1 MKKLL
6 LVFLLIPA
14 IGFSQG
20 KLKDAKQNLS
30 SSSSSSSSSSTSSS
44 SRSSSSS
51 SSSFDGSLDAFFLE
65 LFLFMSYKTALGEFE
80 YRHFTPYPYY
90 YDNVNG
96 EYDFGLEEGDKRS
109 LFRVGGNYLIGNIIN
124 SAEVNIN
131 YRFNPFVGAELS
143 HHRFSE
149 KVRNGREHLDVTS
162 LLFNYY
168 RIRERS
174 FSAWW
179 GVGLTYVGNEVGT
192 AGFAYNFG
200 TEIYPFKPISFHASY
215 KQSLINESNIGVL
228 KLQAKYHRKKMAYYT
243 GYHDISLG
251 GVKASGLVLGIEY
264 RF

>member
-20 KLKDAKQNLS
+20 KLNNAKQNLS
-30 SSSSSSSSSSTSSS
+30 SSSSSSSSSTSSS
-44 SRSSSSS
+44 SKSGGSSG
-51 SSSFDGSLDAFFLE
+51 SSFDGGFAEIFAEIFLI
-65 LFLFMSYKTALGEFE
+65 MSYKTALGDFE
-80 YRHFTPYPYY
+80 YRHFSPYPYY

-96 EYDFGLEEGDKRS
+96 EYDFGLEKGDKRN
-109 LFRVGGNYLIGNIIN
+109 LLRIGGNYLIGNIIN
-124 SAEVNIN
+124 SAEINVN
-131 YRFNPFVGAELS
+131 YRFDPFVGVELS
-143 HHRFSE
+143 HHQFSE
-149 KVRNGREHLDVTS
+149 KVRDGREHLNITS
-162 LLFNYY
+162 LFVNYY
-168 RIRERS
+168 RLRERGIS
-174 FSAWW
+174 LWW
-179 GVGLTYVGNEVGT
+179 GGGLTHVGNEVDEV
-192 AGFAYNFG
+192 GFGYTVG

-228 KLQAKYHRKKMAYYT
+228 KLQAKYHQKKLAYYT